1 MRKFNDFLSFDWLC
15 SSYDGLWRDAIAD
28 LNEQLH
34 VEGIE
39 EGEDVGQ
46 KNVRI

>member
-1 MRKFNDFLSFDWLC
+1 M
-15 SSYDGLWRDAIAD
+15 WRDAIAD

-39 EGEDVGQ
+39 EDEDGQ
-46 KNVRI
+46 KMVIYLLIRII